1 MERITFINSNGDS
14 VSLGRAAPFFLKE
27 LEGTG
32 GVTADIQTQKAPYQD
47 GTTYID
53 ALLEP
58 RFLLLDVAIMAESN
72 ERLYQHRR
80 KLAQVFNPKL
90 GPGLLR
96 YEYDGGAKEIEA
108 VAELAPDFP
117 TGRDNR
123 APGFQR
129 AILSLVCPS
138 PFWLDDYTVSE
149 EIVTWI
155 GGMRFPWRLPSKFA
169 MKGPSIINIVNRGDV
184 DTPVRIAFQGPAT
197 NPKISNNTTGEFIQ
211 VNRELLAGDVLIITT
226 DFGAKR
232 VEINGENVFN
242 WIDLGSDF
250 WQLQPGDNIVEYSS
264 DDPVES
270 AAVTISYRNRYVG
283 V

>member
-1 MERITFINSNGDS
+1 MQRLTFTAANGQQIKMDT
-14 VSLGRAAPFFLKE
+14 RPFRL
-27 LEGTG
+27 LTLQGAG
-32 GVTADIQTQKAPYQD
+32 AIQADIQTQKAPYQD
-47 GTTYID
+47 GATYID

-58 RFLLLDVAIMAESN
+58 RFLLLDVAIMAENN

-96 YEYDGGAKEIEA
+96 YEYDGGVKEIEA
-108 VAELAPDFP
+108 VAELAPEFP

-138 PFWLDDYTVSE
+138 PFWMDNYTVSE

-155 GGMRFPWRLPSKFA
+155 GGMTFPWVLPSRFA
-169 MKGPSIINIVNRGDV
+169 MKGPKIINIINRGDV
-184 DTPVRIAFQGPAT
+184 ETPVRIEFRGPAT
-197 NPKISNNTTGEFIQ
+197 NPRVANRATGEYIQ
-211 VNRELLAGDVLIITT
+211 INRELLPGDVLIITT

-232 VEINGENVFN
+232 VDINGQNVFN
-242 WIDLGSDF
+242 WIDIDSSF
-250 WQLQPGDNIVEYSS
+250 WQLQVGDNVIEYSS

>member
-1 MERITFINSNGDS
+1 MQRLTFTAANGQQIKMDT
-14 VSLGRAAPFFLKE
+14 RPFRL
-27 LEGTG
+27 LTLQGAGAVQT
-32 GVTADIQTQKAPYQD
+32 DIQTQKAPYQD
-47 GTTYID
+47 GATYID

-58 RFLLLDVAIMAESN
+58 RFLLLDVAIMAENN

-96 YEYDGGAKEIEA
+96 YEYDGGVKEIEA
-108 VAELAPDFP
+108 VAELAPEFP

-138 PFWLDDYTVSE
+138 PFWMDNYTVSE

-155 GGMRFPWRLPSKFA
+155 GGMRFPWRLPSRFA
-169 MKGPSIINIVNRGDV
+169 MKGPKIINIINRGDV
-184 DTPVRIAFQGPAT
+184 ETPVRIEFRGPAT
-197 NPKISNNTTGEFIQ
+197 NPRVTNRATGEYIQ
-211 VNRELLAGDVLIITT
+211 INRELLSGDVLVITT
-226 DFGAKR
+226 DFGNKR
-232 VEINGENVFN
+232 VEINGQNVFN
-242 WIDLGSDF
+242 WIDQDSTF
-250 WQLQPGDNIVEYSS
+250 WQLDIGDNVIEYTS

>member
-1 MERITFINSNGDS
+1 MQRLTFTAANGQQIKMDT
-14 VSLGRAAPFFLKE
+14 RPFRL
-27 LEGTG
+27 LTLQGAG
-32 GVTADIQTQKAPYQD
+32 AIQADIQTQKAPYQD
-47 GTTYID
+47 GTTYIE

-58 RFLLLDVAIMAESN
+58 RSLLLEVAIMAENN

-96 YEYDGGAKEIEA
+96 YEYDGGVKEIEA
-108 VAELAPDFP
+108 VAELAPEFP

-138 PFWLDDYTVSE
+138 PFWMDNYTVSE

-155 GGMRFPWRLPSKFA
+155 GGMRFPWRLPSRFA
-169 MKGPSIINIVNRGDV
+169 MKGPKIINIINRGDV
-184 DTPVRIAFQGPAT
+184 ETPVRIEFRGPAT
-197 NPKISNNTTGEFIQ
+197 NPRVTNRATGEYIQ
-211 VNRELLAGDVLIITT
+211 INRELLSGDVLVITT
-226 DFGAKR
+226 DFGNKR
-232 VEINGENVFN
+232 VEINGQNVFN
-242 WIDLGSDF
+242 WIDQDSTF
-250 WQLQPGDNIVEYSS
+250 WQLDIGDNVIEYTS